1 MVQTPIPNIIQR
13 ILNFSLIL
21 IFLSTFI
28 VLVIGASTK
37 NIRQEVLSLN
47 AFLEGTEMLQEN
59 FERSLAMYTDE
70 PRKII
75 DFVLNI
81 RPKTDMEYINFIS
94 EVEDIGEELGLNFD
108 LQSINDS
115 EELSSG
121 NTLGYHV
128 KFYGSQD
135 DLIAFS
141 YAIENMPY
149 YIRLDSI
156 DYKSLDLLEEN
167 VPPNVNFKI
176 YLYVR
181 ENK

>member
-1 MVQTPIPNIIQR
+1 MAQTPIPSIIQR

-28 VLVIGASTK
+28 VLVIGSSTK
-37 NIRQEVLSLN
+37 NMRQEVLSLN
-47 AFLEGTEMLQEN
+47 AFLEGTDMLQEN
-59 FERSLAMYTDE
+59 FERSLSMYTDE

-75 DFVLNI
+75 DFVLNL

-94 EVEDIGEELGLNFD
+94 EVEDIGEELGLTLD
-108 LQSINDS
+108 LQSVNDS
-115 EELSSG
+115 ENQSTES
-121 NTLGYHV
+121 TLGYHV
-128 KFYGSQD
+128 KFYGSQT
-135 DLIAFS
+135 DLIAFGD
-141 YAIENMPY
+141 AIEHMPY

-167 VPPNVNFKI
+167 APPNVNLKI